1 MAEADL
7 CRQGFVPDGWES
19 WKVEKNGG
27 TITVC
32 SLFDIWLVFSENINE
47 GVSNLHLKEF
57 KKKEDA
63 IYFASSLLF
72 HLNNYY
78 LYKKSAL

>member
-1 MAEADL
+1 MAESDL

-19 WKVEKNGG
+19 WKVEKNGW

-32 SLFDIWLVFSENINE
+32 SLFATCLVFFENINE
-47 GVSNLHLKEF
+47 GVNSNLHLEF